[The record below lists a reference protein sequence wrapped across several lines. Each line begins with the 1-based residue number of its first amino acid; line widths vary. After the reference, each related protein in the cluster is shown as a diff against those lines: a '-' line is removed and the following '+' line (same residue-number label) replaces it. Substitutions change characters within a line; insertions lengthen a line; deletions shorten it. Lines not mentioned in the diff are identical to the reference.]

1 MSTPDVKQIIKDEY
15 LRCSHDPVHAIKK
28 YVKIEH
34 PMKGLVP
41 FNLFD
46 FQIKTLQQFVK
57 HRFNIILKSRQM
69 GISTLVA
76 AYALMKMLFNN
87 NYKVLVIATNQE
99 VAKNLVHKVKV
110 MYSKLP
116 SWLKMEVLEDNKLA
130 ITFKNGSTI
139 KAVSSSPTAGRSEA
153 LSLLIIDEAAF
164 IDTFEEIWTS
174 AQLTLATGGD
184 AIVLSTPNGVG
195 NLFFDLWQQAE
206 DGSHDDKLTAFNPI
220 RLKWDLHPERDQT
233 WRDQQTLTLG
243 ARKAGQEC
251 VAGETKITIRN
262 SSTGLIETITIDELK
277 FQLQTNQS
285 IIDIIPN
292 TIYEVLTPFGFEKFD
307 GLKITKRLQYIDLK
321 FSDNTSITC
330 TSEHRF
336 FINGKETFASDIKVN
351 DKIDSNKSTKIVS
364 NITHVF
370 NTKNEYEDVSKEF
383 FDLFNVENHI
393 YYTNDLLSHNCD
405 TDFLTSGHTVVDGD
419 VLQWYFDNMLREPL
433 EKRGLDGNMWI
444 WKYPE
449 SNCKYIVSVDVAR
462 GDGGDD
468 SAIQVINAT
477 KSEQSAEWIGQVSP
491 RDLGRMAVAIAMEY
505 NTALLII
512 ENKNVGFE
520 TVQEA
525 ITMNYPNIHYSF
537 RNDVYIDPSI
547 HIVRNYDL
555 KDKKDMVPGFTT
567 NHINRPIIIQKLE
580 MLLEQKIFNFYSSR
594 LYHQLLSFVWLKGK
608 AQAGQ
613 NKKDDAVMALGIG
626 IFVKDTAL
634 LLKDIGIEM
643 TERALKHVTRKTY
656 SDQLNKSVH
665 NSWSMRDSRGNI
677 ISTKWLL

>member
-243 ARKAGQEC
+243 ARKAGQE
-251 VAGETKITIRN
+251 
-262 SSTGLIETITIDELK
+262 
-277 FQLQTNQS
+277 
-285 IIDIIPN
+285 
-292 TIYEVLTPFGFEKFD
+292 
-307 GLKITKRLQYIDLK
+307 
-321 FSDNTSITC
+321 
-330 TSEHRF
+330 
-336 FINGKETFASDIKVN
+336 
-351 DKIDSNKSTKIVS
+351 
-364 NITHVF
+364 
-370 NTKNEYEDVSKEF
+370 
-383 FDLFNVENHI
+383 
-393 YYTNDLLSHNCD
+393 CD